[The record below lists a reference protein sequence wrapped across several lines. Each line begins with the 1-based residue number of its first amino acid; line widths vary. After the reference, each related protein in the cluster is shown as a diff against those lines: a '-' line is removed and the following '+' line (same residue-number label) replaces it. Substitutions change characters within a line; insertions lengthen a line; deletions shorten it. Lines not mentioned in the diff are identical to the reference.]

1 MIKIF
6 SAATSLGSFNKGTE
20 LAPREIINSSLK
32 PALDKNNLRYEFMK
46 PFELIGAEM
55 GDNPKL
61 RYHQALVDYNQKLY
75 SGIIDSSSAD
85 DVVVCLGGDHS
96 VSIATMFASKLRY
109 SDAVVVY
116 IDAHPDCNGPD
127 ATPTGNIH
135 GMPLATVLGDAIYND
150 FNLPQYNY
158 DEAFLIGIKD
168 ADLSEQDYLK
178 QNNILNISMDQVIE
192 KGIAESL
199 GLIRDQIASRPVHVS
214 LDIDSI
220 DMSEA
225 PGTGIIN
232 KGGFSFREISYLCRH
247 LADENIVGIDVV
259 EVNPRRDEENK
270 TVHLASEL
278 AINLLGG
285 EWSAYNRY
293 LSDKH

>member
-46 PFELIGAEM
+46 PLELIEAEL
-55 GDNPKL
+55 GSNPKL
-61 RYHQALVDYNQKLY
+61 RYHQALVDFNQKLY
-75 SGIIDSSSAD
+75 SSIVDSSSAD
-85 DVVVCLGGDHS
+85 DVIICLGGDHS
-96 VSIATMFASKLRY
+96 VSIATMFVSKLRY

-116 IDAHPDCNGPD
+116 IDAHPDCNGPSS
-127 ATPTGNIH
+127 TPTGNIH
-135 GMPLATVLGDAIYND
+135 GMSLATVLGDAIYDD
-150 FNLPQYNY
+150 FNLPKYNY
-158 DEAFLIGIKD
+158 DEVFLVGIKD
-168 ADLSEQDYLK
+168 VDLSEQDYLK
-178 QNNILNISMDQVIE
+178 QNDIFNISIDQVIE
-192 KGIAESL
+192 RGIAESFE
-199 GLIRDQIASRPVHVS
+199 LIHDQIADRPVHVS

-220 DMSEA
+220 DVSEA

-247 LADENIVGIDVV
+247 LANENIVGIDVV
-259 EVNPRRDEENK
+259 EVNPERDEKNK

-285 EWSAYNRY
+285 EWSMYNRY
-293 LSDKH
+293 LSNKH